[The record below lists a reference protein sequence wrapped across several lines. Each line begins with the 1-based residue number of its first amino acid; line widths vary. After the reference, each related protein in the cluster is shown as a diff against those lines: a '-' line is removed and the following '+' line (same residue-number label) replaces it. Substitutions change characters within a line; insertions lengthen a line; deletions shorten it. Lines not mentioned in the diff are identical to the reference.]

1 MQLQRLVHRQ
11 TEINN
16 KIAKLRANQNAP
28 GAQEQPQPNNNSGAG
43 SGDGSG
49 EEGEAEMEEDKEE
62 QPGSRPNIIYN

>member
-16 KIAKLRANQNAP
+16 KIAALRSNQNAR
-28 GAQEQPQPNNNSGAG
+28 GAQEQPQPSNNSGD

-49 EEGEAEMEEDKEE
+49 EEGEAEQEEDKEE